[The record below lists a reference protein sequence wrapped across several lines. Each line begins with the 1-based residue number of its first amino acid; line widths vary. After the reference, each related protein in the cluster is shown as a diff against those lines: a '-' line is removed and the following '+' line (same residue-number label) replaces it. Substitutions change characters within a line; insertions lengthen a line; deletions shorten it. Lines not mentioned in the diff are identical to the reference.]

1 MTTDVDAAA
10 ETPKPFSASDRSTGQ
25 LIDPHGALAAAAA
38 VLLETF
44 GLGEHSE
51 ASTAWPVDDGDRAF
65 RVEVTGAFGA
75 TLLLAVND
83 EVAGRL
89 SSDPARL
96 AAGFR
101 AAAEAMV
108 ATQVGADA
116 DSDTDADPDPDTDT
130 DTSADADVSLSE
142 AELVE
147 ADTIRPEMTVEIQDN
162 SRLSAIVGLIQHV
175 IEVADTPADQP
186 GLGGS
191 AESPVGAVDGSDPFV
206 PKVFGAEQHG
216 ALVAAGPLSLLQDVD
231 MEVTVELGRT
241 NMPIREL
248 LALQP
253 GMVVEI
259 DRAASAPIDVLVN
272 GRRIACGEVVVIDE
286 EFGIRITEIVTS
298 GDHH

>member
-1 MTTDVDAAA
+1 MTTDVDAPVD
-10 ETPKPFSASDRSTGQ
+10 TPSSASDRSTGQ
-25 LIDPHGALAAAAA
+25 LKDPQGALAAAAA

-44 GLGEHSE
+44 GLGEQSE

-65 RVEVTGAFGA
+65 RVEVTGAIEA

-96 AAGFR
+96 ASGFR
-101 AAAEAMV
+101 AAVDAMI
-108 ATQVGADA
+108 ATQPSDDTGADT
-116 DSDTDADPDPDTDT
+116 DSGIDTG
-130 DTSADADVSLSE
+130 VSLSE

-147 ADTIRPEMTVEIQDN
+147 AESIRPEITMEIQDN
-162 SRLSAIVGLIQHV
+162 KRLSAIVGLIPRV
-175 IEVADTPADQP
+175 IEVAEAPSDQSGPA
-186 GLGGS
+186 GM
-191 AESPVGAVDGSDPFV
+191 AESSVGAGDGSDPFV
-206 PKVFGAEQHG
+206 PQAFGAEQYG
-216 ALVAAGPLSLLQDVD
+216 MSIAAGPLSLLQDVD

-272 GRRIACGEVVVIDE
+272 GRRIARGEVVVIDE

>member
-1 MTTDVDAAA
+1 MTTDVDAPVDMP
-10 ETPKPFSASDRSTGQ
+10 TPSSASDQSTGW
-25 LIDPHGALAAAAA
+25 LLDPQGALAAAAA

-44 GLGEHSE
+44 GLGEQSE

-65 RVEVTGAFGA
+65 RVEVTGAIEA

-101 AAAEAMV
+101 AAADAMV
-108 ATQVGADA
+108 ATQSGDGAD
-116 DSDTDADPDPDTDT
+116 TGTET
-130 DTSADADVSLSE
+130 GTGVLLSE

-147 ADTIRPEMTVEIQDN
+147 AESIRPEITMEIQDDN
-162 SRLSAIVGLIQHV
+162 RLSAIVGLIPRV
-175 IEVADTPADQP
+175 TEVAEAPIDQS
-186 GLGGS
+186 GLAGL
-191 AESPVGAVDGSDPFV
+191 AESSVVTGDGSDPFV
-206 PKVFGAEQHG
+206 PQAFGAEQFG
-216 ALVAAGPLSLLQDVD
+216 ISIAAGPLSLLQDVD

-272 GRRIACGEVVVIDE
+272 GRRIARGEVVVIDE

-298 GDHH
+298 GNHH

>member
-1 MTTDVDAAA
+1 MTTDAEAANDIVRSTRPLADPEGALGAAA
-10 ETPKPFSASDRSTGQ
+10 T
-25 LIDPHGALAAAAA
+25 
-38 VLLETF
+38 VLREKF
-44 GLGEHSE
+44 GLGEQSE
-51 ASTAWPVDDGDRAF
+51 ASTAWPVDDGDRVF
-65 RVEVTGAFGA
+65 LVEVTGAIAA

-89 SSDPARL
+89 SNDTYGL

-101 AAAEAMV
+101 AAVDAMV
-108 ATQVGADA
+108 ATLAPPDGAG
-116 DSDTDADPDPDTDT
+116 TDV
-130 DTSADADVSLSE
+130 DVSE

-147 ADTIRPEMTVEIQDN
+147 AASVRPEITVEIQDN
-162 SRLSAIVGLIQHV
+162 KRLSAIVGLIPRA
-175 IEVADTPADQP
+175 VAADVDLGQP
-186 GLGGS
+186 GLAGWNDSS
-191 AESPVGAVDGSDPFV
+191 AGPVDSMGRPLDGSDSFV
-206 PKVFGAEQHG
+206 PQSFAAEQYG
-216 ALVAAGPLSLLQDVD
+216 VSVGAGPLSLLHDVD

-241 NMPIREL
+241 TMPIREL

-298 GDHH
+298 SDHRR

>member
-1 MTTDVDAAA
+1 MTTDVDAPVDMP
-10 ETPKPFSASDRSTGQ
+10 TPSSASDQSTGW
-25 LIDPHGALAAAAA
+25 LLDPQGALAAAVA

-44 GLGEHSE
+44 GLGEQSE

-65 RVEVTGAFGA
+65 RVEVTGAIEA

-101 AAAEAMV
+101 AAADAMV
-108 ATQVGADA
+108 ATQSGDG
-116 DSDTDADPDPDTDT
+116 DGTGTGT
-130 DTSADADVSLSE
+130 GTDVSLSE

-147 ADTIRPEMTVEIQDN
+147 AESIRPKITMEIQDN
-162 SRLSAIVGLIQHV
+162 NRLSAIVGLIQRV
-175 IEVADTPADQP
+175 IEVAEAPIDQS
-186 GLGGS
+186 GLAGL
-191 AESPVGAVDGSDPFV
+191 AESSVVTGDGSDPFV
-206 PKVFGAEQHG
+206 PQAFGAEQFG
-216 ALVAAGPLSLLQDVD
+216 ISIAAGPLSLLQDVD

-272 GRRIACGEVVVIDE
+272 GRRIARGEVVVIDE

-298 GDHH
+298 GNHH

>member
-1 MTTDVDAAA
+1 MTTDVDAPVDMP
-10 ETPKPFSASDRSTGQ
+10 TPSSASDQSTGR
-25 LIDPHGALAAAAA
+25 LLDPQGALAAAAA

-44 GLGEHSE
+44 GLGEQSE

-65 RVEVTGAFGA
+65 RVEVTGAIEA

-101 AAAEAMV
+101 AAADAMV
-108 ATQVGADA
+108 ATQSGDGADNG
-116 DSDTDADPDPDTDT
+116 DDTETDT
-130 DTSADADVSLSE
+130 DTGVSLSE

-147 ADTIRPEMTVEIQDN
+147 AESICPEITMEIQDN
-162 SRLSAIVGLIQHV
+162 NRLSAIVGLIPRV
-175 IEVADTPADQP
+175 IEVAGAPIDQS
-186 GLGGS
+186 GLAGL
-191 AESPVGAVDGSDPFV
+191 AESSVVTGDGSGPFV
-206 PKVFGAEQHG
+206 PQAFGAEQFG
-216 ALVAAGPLSLLQDVD
+216 TSVAAGPLSLLQDVD

-272 GRRIACGEVVVIDE
+272 GRRIARGEVVVIDE

>member
-1 MTTDVDAAA
+1 MTTDVDAPVDMP
-10 ETPKPFSASDRSTGQ
+10 TPSSASDQSTGW
-25 LIDPHGALAAAAA
+25 LLDPQGALAAAVA

-44 GLGEHSE
+44 GLGEQSE

-65 RVEVTGAFGA
+65 RVEVTGAIEA

-101 AAAEAMV
+101 AAADAMV
-108 ATQVGADA
+108 ATQSGDGAD
-116 DSDTDADPDPDTDT
+116 TGTG
-130 DTSADADVSLSE
+130 VLLSE

-147 ADTIRPEMTVEIQDN
+147 AESIRPEITMEIQDDN
-162 SRLSAIVGLIQHV
+162 RLSAIVGLIPRV
-175 IEVADTPADQP
+175 IEVAEAPIDQS
-186 GLGGS
+186 GLAGL
-191 AESPVGAVDGSDPFV
+191 AESSVVTGDGSDPFV
-206 PKVFGAEQHG
+206 PQAFGAEQFG
-216 ALVAAGPLSLLQDVD
+216 ISIAAGPLSLLQDVD

-272 GRRIACGEVVVIDE
+272 GRRIARGEVVVIDE

-298 GDHH
+298 GNHH

>member
-1 MTTDVDAAA
+1 MP
-10 ETPKPFSASDRSTGQ
+10 TPSSASDRSTGQ
-25 LIDPHGALAAAAA
+25 LLDPQGALAAAAA

-44 GLGEHSE
+44 GLGEQSE

-65 RVEVTGAFGA
+65 RVEVTGAIEA

-101 AAAEAMV
+101 AAADAMI
-108 ATQVGADA
+108 ATQSGA
-116 DSDTDADPDPDTDT
+116 DTDT
-130 DTSADADVSLSE
+130 DTGADTDVSLSE

-147 ADTIRPEMTVEIQDN
+147 ADSIRPEITMEIQDN
-162 SRLSAIVGLIQHV
+162 NRLSAIVGLIPRV
-175 IEVADTPADQP
+175 VEVAEAPIDQS
-186 GLGGS
+186 GLAGL
-191 AESPVGAVDGSDPFV
+191 AESSVGAGDGSDPFV
-206 PKVFGAEQHG
+206 PQAFGAEQYG
-216 ALVAAGPLSLLQDVD
+216 MSIAAGPLSLLQDVD

-272 GRRIACGEVVVIDE
+272 GRRIARGEVVVIDE

>member
-1 MTTDVDAAA
+1 MTTDVDAPVDMP
-10 ETPKPFSASDRSTGQ
+10 TPSSASDRSTGQ
-25 LIDPHGALAAAAA
+25 LLDPQGALAAAAA

-44 GLGEHSE
+44 GLGEQSE

-65 RVEVTGAFGA
+65 RVEVTGAIEA

-101 AAAEAMV
+101 AAADAMI
-108 ATQVGADA
+108 ATQSGA
-116 DSDTDADPDPDTDT
+116 DTDADTDT
-130 DTSADADVSLSE
+130 GADTDVSLSE

-147 ADTIRPEMTVEIQDN
+147 AESIRPEITMEIQDN
-162 SRLSAIVGLIQHV
+162 NRLSAIVGLIPRV
-175 IEVADTPADQP
+175 VEVAEAPIDQS
-186 GLGGS
+186 GLAGL
-191 AESPVGAVDGSDPFV
+191 AESSVGAGDGSDPFV
-206 PKVFGAEQHG
+206 PQAFGAEQYG
-216 ALVAAGPLSLLQDVD
+216 MSIAAGPLSLLQDVD

-272 GRRIACGEVVVIDE
+272 GRRIARGEVVVIDE

>member
-1 MTTDVDAAA
+1 
-10 ETPKPFSASDRSTGQ
+10 
-25 LIDPHGALAAAAA
+25 
-38 VLLETF
+38 LLETF
-44 GLGEHSE
+44 GLGEGSE

-65 RVEVTGAFGA
+65 QVDVTGAIEA

-89 SSDPARL
+89 SSDPTRL
-96 AAGFR
+96 AAGFK
-101 AAAEAMV
+101 AAVEAMA
-108 ATQVGADA
+108 ATQSDDESDA
-116 DSDTDADPDPDTDT
+116 EISI
-130 DTSADADVSLSE
+130 SE

-147 ADTIRPEMTVEIQDN
+147 AESIRPEITVEIKDN
-162 SRLSAIVGLIQHV
+162 DRLSAIVGLIPRV
-175 IEVADTPADQP
+175 VEGADAPDDQAGPA
-186 GLGGS
+186 GS
-191 AESPVGAVDGSDPFV
+191 ADRPFGASAGSPDGNGSFV
-206 PKVFGAEQHG
+206 PQPFGAEHFG
-216 ALVAAGPLSLLQDVD
+216 VSVAAGPLSLLQDVD

>member
-1 MTTDVDAAA
+1 MTTDVDAPVDMP
-10 ETPKPFSASDRSTGQ
+10 TPSSASDQSTGW
-25 LIDPHGALAAAAA
+25 LLDPQGALAAAAA

-44 GLGEHSE
+44 GLGEQSE

-65 RVEVTGAFGA
+65 RVEVTGAIEA

-101 AAAEAMV
+101 AAADAMV
-108 ATQVGADA
+108 ATQSGDGAD
-116 DSDTDADPDPDTDT
+116 TGTG
-130 DTSADADVSLSE
+130 VLLSE

-147 ADTIRPEMTVEIQDN
+147 AESIRPEITMEIQDDN
-162 SRLSAIVGLIQHV
+162 RLSAIVGLIPRV
-175 IEVADTPADQP
+175 TEVAEAPIDQS
-186 GLGGS
+186 GLAGL
-191 AESPVGAVDGSDPFV
+191 AESSVVTGDGSDPFV
-206 PKVFGAEQHG
+206 PQAFGAEQFG
-216 ALVAAGPLSLLQDVD
+216 ISIAAGPLSLLQDVD

-272 GRRIACGEVVVIDE
+272 GRRIARGEVVVIDE

-298 GDHH
+298 GNHH

>member
-1 MTTDVDAAA
+1 MTTDVDAPVDMP
-10 ETPKPFSASDRSTGQ
+10 TPSSASDQSTGW
-25 LIDPHGALAAAAA
+25 LLDPQGALAAAAA

-44 GLGEHSE
+44 GLGEQSE

-65 RVEVTGAFGA
+65 RVEVTGAIEA

-101 AAAEAMV
+101 AAADAMV
-108 ATQVGADA
+108 ATQSGDGAD
-116 DSDTDADPDPDTDT
+116 TGTG
-130 DTSADADVSLSE
+130 VLLSE

-147 ADTIRPEMTVEIQDN
+147 AESIRPKITMEIQDN
-162 SRLSAIVGLIQHV
+162 NRLSAIVGLIPRV
-175 IEVADTPADQP
+175 TEVAEAPIDQS
-186 GLGGS
+186 GLAGL
-191 AESPVGAVDGSDPFV
+191 AESSVVTGDGSDPFV
-206 PKVFGAEQHG
+206 PQAFGAEQFG
-216 ALVAAGPLSLLQDVD
+216 ISIAAGPLSLLQDVD

-272 GRRIACGEVVVIDE
+272 GRRIARGEVVVIDE

-298 GDHH
+298 GNHH

>member
-1 MTTDVDAAA
+1 MTTDVDAPVDMP
-10 ETPKPFSASDRSTGQ
+10 TPSSASDQSTGW
-25 LIDPHGALAAAAA
+25 LLDPQGALAAAVA

-44 GLGEHSE
+44 GLGEQSE

-65 RVEVTGAFGA
+65 RVEVTGAIEA

-101 AAAEAMV
+101 AAADAMV
-108 ATQVGADA
+108 ATQSGDGAD
-116 DSDTDADPDPDTDT
+116 TGTET
-130 DTSADADVSLSE
+130 GTGVLLSE

-147 ADTIRPEMTVEIQDN
+147 AESIRPKITMEIQDN
-162 SRLSAIVGLIQHV
+162 NRLSAIVGLIPRV
-175 IEVADTPADQP
+175 TEVAEAPIDQS
-186 GLGGS
+186 GLAGL
-191 AESPVGAVDGSDPFV
+191 AESSVVTGDGSDPFV
-206 PKVFGAEQHG
+206 PQAFGAEQFG
-216 ALVAAGPLSLLQDVD
+216 ISIAAGPLSLLQDVD

-272 GRRIACGEVVVIDE
+272 GRRIARGEVVVIDE

-298 GDHH
+298 GNHH

>member
-1 MTTDVDAAA
+1 MTTDVDA
-10 ETPKPFSASDRSTGQ
+10 PVDMPSSASDRSTGQ
-25 LIDPHGALAAAAA
+25 LTDPQGALAAAAA

-44 GLGEHSE
+44 GLGEQSE

-65 RVEVTGAFGA
+65 RVEVTGAIEA

-101 AAAEAMV
+101 AAVDAMI
-108 ATQVGADA
+108 ATQSGDDSDTGADA
-116 DSDTDADPDPDTDT
+116 DTDSDSGTGAG
-130 DTSADADVSLSE
+130 VSLSE

-147 ADTIRPEMTVEIQDN
+147 AESIRPEITMEIQDN
-162 SRLSAIVGLIQHV
+162 KRLSAIVGLIPRV
-175 IEVADTPADQP
+175 IEVAEAPIDQS
-186 GLGGS
+186 GLAGL
-191 AESPVGAVDGSDPFV
+191 AESSVGAGDGSGPFV
-206 PKVFGAEQHG
+206 PQAFGAEQYG
-216 ALVAAGPLSLLQDVD
+216 MSIAAGPLSLLQDVD

-272 GRRIACGEVVVIDE
+272 GRRIARGEVVVIDE

>member
-1 MTTDVDAAA
+1 MTTDVDAPVDMP
-10 ETPKPFSASDRSTGQ
+10 TPSSASDQSTGW
-25 LIDPHGALAAAAA
+25 LLDPQGALAAAVA

-44 GLGEHSE
+44 GLGEQSE

-65 RVEVTGAFGA
+65 RVEVTGAIEA

-101 AAAEAMV
+101 AAADAMV
-108 ATQVGADA
+108 ATQSGDG
-116 DSDTDADPDPDTDT
+116 DGTGTGT
-130 DTSADADVSLSE
+130 DVSLSE

-147 ADTIRPEMTVEIQDN
+147 AESIRPKITMEIQDN
-162 SRLSAIVGLIQHV
+162 NRLSAIVGLIPRV
-175 IEVADTPADQP
+175 IEVAEAPIDQS
-186 GLGGS
+186 GLAGL
-191 AESPVGAVDGSDPFV
+191 AESSVVTGDGSDPFV
-206 PKVFGAEQHG
+206 PQAFGAEQFG
-216 ALVAAGPLSLLQDVD
+216 ISIAAGPLSLLQDVD

-272 GRRIACGEVVVIDE
+272 GRRIARGEVVVIDE

-298 GDHH
+298 GNHH

>member
-1 MTTDVDAAA
+1 MTTDVDA
-10 ETPKPFSASDRSTGQ
+10 PVDMPSPASDRSTGQ
-25 LIDPHGALAAAAA
+25 LLDPQGALAAAAA

-44 GLGEHSE
+44 GLGEQSE

-65 RVEVTGAFGA
+65 RVEVTGAIEA

-101 AAAEAMV
+101 AAADAMV
-108 ATQVGADA
+108 ATQSGDDA
-116 DSDTDADPDPDTDT
+116 G
-130 DTSADADVSLSE
+130 VSLSE

-147 ADTIRPEMTVEIQDN
+147 AESIRPEITMEIQDN
-162 SRLSAIVGLIQHV
+162 NRLSAIVGLIHRA
-175 IEVADTPADQP
+175 IEITEAPIDQSGFA
-186 GLGGS
+186 GL
-191 AESPVGAVDGSDPFV
+191 AESSVGAGDGSDPFV
-206 PKVFGAEQHG
+206 PQAFGAEQYG
-216 ALVAAGPLSLLQDVD
+216 LSIAAGPLSLLQDVD

-241 NMPIREL
+241 KMPIREL

-272 GRRIACGEVVVIDE
+272 GRRIARGEVVVIDE

>member
-1 MTTDVDAAA
+1 MTTDVDAPLD
-10 ETPKPFSASDRSTGQ
+10 TPSDRSTGQ
-25 LIDPHGALAAAAA
+25 LLDPQGALAAAAA

-44 GLGEHSE
+44 GLGEQSE

-65 RVEVTGAFGA
+65 RVEVTGAIEA

-89 SSDPARL
+89 SGDPARL

-101 AAAEAMV
+101 AAADAMV
-108 ATQVGADA
+108 ATQSGDDA
-116 DSDTDADPDPDTDT
+116 G
-130 DTSADADVSLSE
+130 VSLSE
-142 AELVE
+142 AELVDAE
-147 ADTIRPEMTVEIQDN
+147 SIRPEITMEIQDN
-162 SRLSAIVGLIQHV
+162 NRLSAIVGLIQRA
-175 IEVADTPADQP
+175 IEITEAPIDQSGFA
-186 GLGGS
+186 GL
-191 AESPVGAVDGSDPFV
+191 AESSVGAGDGSDPFV
-206 PKVFGAEQHG
+206 PQAFGAEQYG
-216 ALVAAGPLSLLQDVD
+216 LSIAAGPLSLLQDVD

-272 GRRIACGEVVVIDE
+272 GRRIARGEVVVIDE

>member
-1 MTTDVDAAA
+1 MTTDVDAPVDMP
-10 ETPKPFSASDRSTGQ
+10 TPSSASDQSTGR
-25 LIDPHGALAAAAA
+25 LLDPQGALAAAAA

-44 GLGEHSE
+44 GLGEQSE

-65 RVEVTGAFGA
+65 RVEVTGAIEA

-101 AAAEAMV
+101 AAADAMV
-108 ATQVGADA
+108 ATQSGDGAD
-116 DSDTDADPDPDTDT
+116 TETDT
-130 DTSADADVSLSE
+130 GDDTGTDVSLSE

-147 ADTIRPEMTVEIQDN
+147 AESIRPEITMEIQDN
-162 SRLSAIVGLIQHV
+162 NRLSAIVGLIPRV
-175 IEVADTPADQP
+175 IEVAEAPIDQS
-186 GLGGS
+186 GLAGL
-191 AESPVGAVDGSDPFV
+191 AESSVVTGDGSDPFV
-206 PKVFGAEQHG
+206 PQAFGAEQFG
-216 ALVAAGPLSLLQDVD
+216 ISIAAGPLSLLQDVD

-272 GRRIACGEVVVIDE
+272 GRRIARGEVVVIDE

-298 GDHH
+298 GDRH

>member
-1 MTTDVDAAA
+1 MTTDVDAPVDMP
-10 ETPKPFSASDRSTGQ
+10 TPSSASDQSTGW
-25 LIDPHGALAAAAA
+25 LLDPQGALAAAVA

-44 GLGEHSE
+44 GLGEQSE

-65 RVEVTGAFGA
+65 RVEVTGAIEA

-101 AAAEAMV
+101 AAADAMV
-108 ATQVGADA
+108 ATQSGDG
-116 DSDTDADPDPDTDT
+116 DGTGTGT
-130 DTSADADVSLSE
+130 GTDVSLSE

-147 ADTIRPEMTVEIQDN
+147 AESIRPKITMEIQDN
-162 SRLSAIVGLIQHV
+162 NRLSAIVGLIPRV
-175 IEVADTPADQP
+175 IEVAEAPIDQS
-186 GLGGS
+186 GLAGL
-191 AESPVGAVDGSDPFV
+191 AESSVVTGDGSDPFV
-206 PKVFGAEQHG
+206 PQAFGAEQFG
-216 ALVAAGPLSLLQDVD
+216 ISIAAGPLSLLQDVD

-272 GRRIACGEVVVIDE
+272 GRRIARGEVVVIDE

-298 GDHH
+298 GNHH

>member
-1 MTTDVDAAA
+1 MTTDVDA
-10 ETPKPFSASDRSTGQ
+10 PVDMPSPASDRSTGQ
-25 LIDPHGALAAAAA
+25 LLDPQGALAAAAA

-44 GLGEHSE
+44 GLGEQSE

-65 RVEVTGAFGA
+65 RVEVTGAIET

-83 EVAGRL
+83 EVAARL
-89 SSDPARL
+89 SGDPARL

-101 AAAEAMV
+101 AAADAMV
-108 ATQVGADA
+108 ATQSGDDA
-116 DSDTDADPDPDTDT
+116 G
-130 DTSADADVSLSE
+130 VSLSE
-142 AELVE
+142 AELVDAE
-147 ADTIRPEMTVEIQDN
+147 SIRPEITMEIQDN
-162 SRLSAIVGLIQHV
+162 NRLSAIVGLIQRA
-175 IEVADTPADQP
+175 IEVTEAPIDQSGFA
-186 GLGGS
+186 GL
-191 AESPVGAVDGSDPFV
+191 AESSVGAGDGSDPFV
-206 PKVFGAEQHG
+206 PQAFGAEQYG
-216 ALVAAGPLSLLQDVD
+216 LSIAAGPLSLLQDVD

-272 GRRIACGEVVVIDE
+272 GRRIARGEVVVIDE